1 MRTRIETS
9 PTGFRYIAILEP
21 VDWGSALDKVREIL
35 SLIDAQDIVAVA
47 NEDAISVDTKWWEFK
62 FKGRGFRVIYEE
74 WPSGLSIEPKCEESA
89 SLLSEIEKLIL
100 VT

>member
-9 PTGFRYIAILEP
+9 PTGFCYISILEP
-21 VDWGSALDKVREIL
+21 VDWEGVPDKVREIL
-35 SLIDAQDIVAVA
+35 SLIGAQDIVTVA

-62 FKGRGFRVIYEE
+62 FKGSSFRIVYEE
-74 WPSGLSIEPKCEESA
+74 WPSGLSIEPKGAESA

-100 VT
+100 AT